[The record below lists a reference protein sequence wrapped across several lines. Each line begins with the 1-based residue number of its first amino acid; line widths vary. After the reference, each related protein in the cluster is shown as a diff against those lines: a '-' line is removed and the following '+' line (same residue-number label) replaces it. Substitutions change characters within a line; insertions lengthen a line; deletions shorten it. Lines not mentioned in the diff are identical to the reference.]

1 MHRPCFPEFRAWL
14 LPFFGILFLFTG
26 CASQKE
32 KVVLPPDELL
42 KRGKEEVKL
51 NDYLE
56 AKQLF
61 QQILEDYPD
70 SKERVAALI
79 FLADTHYRDE
89 EFEESKFHYKRFIEL
104 YPANKRVDRAHYF
117 KAMSDFKMMEI
128 STRDQTHTKA
138 ALEGFEYFI
147 QNFPDSQYYQKGV
160 EKKKE
165 CLRILA
171 ENVFEIGKFYYRT
184 GAYQS
189 AILRLRRAMETY
201 PDQQFIDEAIF
212 LIAESYYNEENFKK
226 AKDTYMELLDKYPR
240 SLFAKEARDRLRHL
254 R

>member
-1 MHRPCFPEFRAWL
+1 MLKSVFPEFRVRLPIL
-14 LPFFGILFLFTG
+14 LWVLILFTG
-26 CASQKE
+26 CTSTEE

-42 KRGKEEVKL
+42 KRGIQQVKV
-51 NDYLE
+51 NDYIE

-70 SKERVAALI
+70 SRERVAALI

-89 EFEESKFHYKRFIEL
+89 EYEESKFHYKRFIEL
-104 YPANKRVDRAHYF
+104 YPANKHVDRAHYF

-138 ALEGFEYFI
+138 ALEGFEHFI
-147 QNFPDSQYYQKGV
+147 HNFPNSQYHAKGV
-160 EKKKE
+160 EKRQE
-165 CLRILA
+165 CLNVLA
-171 ENVFEIGKFYYRT
+171 ENVFEIGKFYFRT

-189 AILRLRRAMETY
+189 AIQRLRRAMEAY

-240 SLFAKEARDRLRHL
+240 SLFAKEARDRLRDL